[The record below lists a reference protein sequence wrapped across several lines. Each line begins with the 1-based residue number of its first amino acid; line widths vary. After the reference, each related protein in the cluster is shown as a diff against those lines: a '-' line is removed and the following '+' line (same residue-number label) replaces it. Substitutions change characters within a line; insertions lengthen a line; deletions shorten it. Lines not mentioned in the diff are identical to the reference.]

1 MCNGTQKKETKP
13 LILMV
18 DDLPKNL
25 QVLGSILREKDYR
38 ISAAVSGKQALEM
51 LPGINPDLIL
61 LDIMM
66 PDMDGFEVCRQIKKI
81 PASKDIPI
89 IFLTAKTEH
98 EDILKGF
105 SAGGIDYITKPFN
118 AEELL
123 ARAGTHIQ
131 LKQARDREKE
141 LIAELQNALAKVKL
155 LSGLLPMCSNCK
167 MIRDDAGYWRQVEDY
182 LSEHS
187 EAQLSHSLCPNCVQ
201 ELYPDLAEKILKRI
215 Q

>member
-1 MCNGTQKKETKP
+1 
-13 LILMV
+13 MV